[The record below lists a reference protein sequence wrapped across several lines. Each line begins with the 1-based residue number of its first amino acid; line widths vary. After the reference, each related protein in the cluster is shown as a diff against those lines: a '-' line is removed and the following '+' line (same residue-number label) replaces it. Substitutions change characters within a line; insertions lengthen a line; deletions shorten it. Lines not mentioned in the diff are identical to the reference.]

1 MVDHRKYNETVFK
14 EFLNPARFAHISGA
28 SKYIRSAQN
37 LIPLA
42 PLVQGI
48 SVTTTPGR
56 RTHSQ
61 LSIKKADVSDSGNYT
76 RAPSSALP
84 ASIHVFVSGSEVK
97 PWTSGANGIK
107 FCADLIYLLAP
118 LMCANLAGFK
128 NSLKTVSLY
137 FLWSTMFTKS

>member
-1 MVDHRKYNETVFK
+1 MINYDSER
-14 EFLNPARFAHISGA
+14 
-28 SKYIRSAQN
+28 
-37 LIPLA
+37 
-42 PLVQGI
+42 GI

-76 RAPSSALP
+76 CAPSSALP
-84 ASIHVFVSGSEVK
+84 ASIHVFVSGNYCNSNLNLSNLFTIEIIFLTLSSRFSILGSEVK

-137 FLWSTMFTKS
+137 FLWSTMLTKS